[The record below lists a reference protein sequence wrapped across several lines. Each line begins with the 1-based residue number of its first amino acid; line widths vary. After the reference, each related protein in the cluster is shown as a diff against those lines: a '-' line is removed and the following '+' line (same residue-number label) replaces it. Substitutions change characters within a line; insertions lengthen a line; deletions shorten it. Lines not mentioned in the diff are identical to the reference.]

1 MRSREIAEAERAARA
16 ERERLAAEAASGGG
30 GGGAGGGGGDGGG
43 GSDGRTDR
51 TRPPPPAL
59 APPDP
64 SLTLA
69 FCGSRFGAA
78 MTLEQYR
85 AMAARNPHLKGTVHA
100 TPAARKAEADE
111 KTSKGWWPC
120 QSYRCTKGGRD
131 GELNPRHAE
140 KCKRCGAMRPLGA
153 GLGGTF
159 NARMTDAQYAANQSA
174 RRGK

>member
-1 MRSREIAEAERAARA
+1 MTRSSTARW
-16 ERERLAAEAASGGG
+16 
-30 GGGAGGGGGDGGG
+30 
-43 GSDGRTDR
+43 
-51 TRPPPPAL
+51 PPGTP
-59 APPDP
+59 
-64 SLTLA
+64 T
-69 FCGSRFGAA
+69 
-78 MTLEQYR
+78 
-85 AMAARNPHLKGTVHA
+85 LKGTVHA